1 VAGLVVG
8 RADDP
13 QEQRAD
19 ALAQS
24 ALARLR
30 HAGPHRAVD
39 AGTASARV
47 MSIERLRRYAAPQ
60 PAAARTPVPVIRRLV
75 GSGLAPGTQVTS
87 ARQGR
92 GTIAVETERGYQV
105 RFLTRARPQI
115 YYQVEIPFGE
125 LDVVGGV
132 GDVSSEESSE
142 EPVRDVRLDDL
153 PASVTLSGVTLDD
166 WKGSGDNYVLAPTG
180 AQYPHL
186 TILGRN
192 GDVDRIHFTSAAP
205 QHDHVSVIRRGYRWN
220 GMTSRLVADPEF
232 GQTEQLLTITARD
245 ATHVTFDLSGGRRNQ
260 QVRVDAVHVAV
271 PSLADVGTALGV
283 PHEI

>member
-1 VAGLVVG
+1 VAGFVVG
-8 RADDP
+8 RADEP

-19 ALAQS
+19 ALAQT
-24 ALARLR
+24 ALARQR
-30 HAGPHRAVD
+30 HVGPHGAVD

-47 MSIERLRRYAAPQ
+47 RPIERLRRFAAPQ
-60 PAAARTPVPVIRRLV
+60 PTAARTPVPVIRRLV
-75 GSGLAPGTQVTS
+75 GSGLVHGTPVTS

-92 GTIAVETERGYQV
+92 GTIAFETARGYEV

-125 LDVVGGV
+125 LDVVGDV
-132 GDVSSEESSE
+132 GDGSSEESSE

-166 WKGSGDNYVLAPTG
+166 WKGSGDNFVLAPTG

-205 QHDHVSVIRRGYRWN
+205 QPGHVSVIRRGYRWN

-232 GQTEQLLTITARD
+232 DQSEQRLAIKARS
-245 ATHVTFDLSGGRRNQ
+245 ATHVTFDLSGGRQNQ
-260 QVRVDAVHVAV
+260 QVGVAAVHVAV
-271 PSLADVGTALGV
+271 PSLAEVGTALGV
-283 PHEI
+283 PH